1 MKTKN
6 DNRTVFH
13 SIRLCGEPDSIYKKV
28 LIDGTELKGVKSATV
43 CYEAGQVPRVF
54 LEMISTDV
62 EVDEPLAAVLTYTEE
77 KNNEG

>member
-6 DNRTVFH
+6 DDRTAFH
-13 SIRLCGEPDSIYKKV
+13 SFRLCGNPYSIYKQV
-28 LIDGTELKGVKSATV
+28 FIDGIELKGVKSATV

-77 KNNEG
+77 KNNEV